1 MNRENAWTTYEEAD
15 IKALEG
21 LCKEY
26 KDFLS
31 NGKTEREC
39 VAQSIELAK
48 KAGYQDLEEL
58 IKNQTPLKAGN
69 KVYRTWMEKTIA
81 LFQIGEDAIE
91 DGLNILGAHIDSPRL
106 DLKQNPL
113 YEDTEMALLD
123 THYYGGVKKY
133 QWVTLPMAL
142 HGVVVKKDGTK
153 VNICIG
159 EKDEDP
165 VVGITDL
172 LIHLS
177 GKQMQKK
184 AAEVIEGENLD
195 ILIGSRPLKD
205 LPDDQKKEAV
215 KQNKSKMFVVTKI
228 DDENANFYNVLT
240 ELKTVFGPTV
250 CPVVVPVIENEK
262 IASYVNLIEMK
273 AYKYDDK
280 GNTIETE
287 MPEIEKMTYR
297 IDGLLEA
304 VSEAVAETD
313 EALMEKFFEGEPF
326 TQKEL
331 IDGIHNG
338 MNNGIITPVVCTS
351 AVNLSGIDMLL
362 KEIALLIPSADESE
376 PVEAALGDDLIQIK
390 CTTEEPLSAFV
401 FKTVADPFIGKVSYI
416 KVMSGILK
424 ADSTVFN
431 SSTGENEKI
440 GKLYFMKG
448 KQQTETSEATA
459 GDIVTAVKINA
470 STFDTLCTPERKVL
484 FEKLSLPVPCY
495 SMAVCSAQGDES
507 KISTGIQ
514 RILDE
519 DKTLKYE
526 QNESTKEQILSGL
539 GEQHLE
545 VTVSKLKNKFG
556 VDIELKEPK
565 IAYKETIRRKV
576 KAEGKYKKQT
586 GGHGQ
591 YGHVW
596 IEFEPCVSD
605 SLIFEEKVFGG
616 AVPKNY
622 FPAVEKGLQES
633 VKKGVLAGCPVV
645 GLKAILVDGSYHPV
659 DSSEMAFKTAASLAY
674 KEGLKQAEPVMLE
687 PIGNLK
693 AAVPDENTG
702 DVMGELNK
710 RRGRVLG
717 MEPYEE
723 GMTEISAEVPM
734 REMHS
739 FTMYLKQV
747 TRGMGS
753 FTFDFLRYEQ
763 LPANLVAE
771 VITES
776 IQE

>member
-1 MNRENAWTTYEEAD
+1 MQIVEIINKIQYNIKCVIVQFDKRSETTMKRIKNITLAGHNGSGKTSLAEALLYKAGASDRLGKTTDGTTIMDFDPEEVKRKISIGSSAAAFDYED
-15 IKALEG
+15 IKVNLIDTPG
-21 LCKEY
+21 LF
-26 KDFLS
+26 DFAGEMIQGIS
-31 NGKTEREC
+31 AADTVMITVSAKSGVKVGT
-39 VAQSIELAK
+39 K
-48 KAGYQDLEEL
+48 KAY
-58 IKNQTPLKAGN
+58 
-69 KVYRTWMEKTIA
+69 
-81 LFQIGEDAIE
+81 
-91 DGLNILGAHIDSPRL
+91 
-106 DLKQNPL
+106 
-113 YEDTEMALLD
+113 
-123 THYYGGVKKY
+123 
-133 QWVTLPMAL
+133 
-142 HGVVVKKDGTK
+142 
-153 VNICIG
+153 
-159 EKDEDP
+159 
-165 VVGITDL
+165 
-172 LIHLS
+172 
-177 GKQMQKK
+177 
-184 AAEVIEGENLD
+184 
-195 ILIGSRPLKD
+195 
-205 LPDDQKKEAV
+205 KEAV

-416 KVMSGILK
+416 KVMTGILK

-470 STFDTLCTPERKVL
+470 STFDTLCSPERKVL

-633 VKKGVLAGCPVV
+633 VLKGPLAGYPVV
-645 GLKAILVDGSYHPV
+645 GVKATLYDGSYHPV
-659 DSSEMAFKTAASLAY
+659 DSSEMAFKTATI
-674 KEGLKQAEPVMLE
+674 QAFKKGFMEAGPVLLE
-687 PIGNLK
+687 PIASVK
-693 AAVPDENTG
+693 VTVPDDYTG
-702 DVMGELNK
+702 DVMGDLNK

-717 MEPYEE
+717 MNPQSGGYQVIE
-723 GMTEISAEVPM
+723 ADVPM
-734 REMHS
+734 TGMFGYCTTLRSM
-739 FTMYLKQV
+739 TGG
-747 TRGMGS
+747 RGS
-753 FTFDFLRYEQ
+753 YSYEFARYEQ
-763 LPANLVAE
+763 APADVQEKEIEKRAAE
-771 VITES
+771 E
-776 IQE
+776 

>member
-1 MNRENAWTTYEEAD
+1 MKR
-15 IKALEG
+15 IKNITLAG
-21 LCKEY
+21 HNG
-26 KDFLS
+26 S
-31 NGKTEREC
+31 GKT
-39 VAQSIELAK
+39 SLAEALLY
-48 KAGYQDLEEL
+48 KAGASDRL
-58 IKNQTPLKAGN
+58 
-69 KVYRTWMEKTIA
+69 EKTIDGTTIMD
-81 LFQIGEDAIE
+81 FDPEEVKRKISIGSSAAAFD
-91 DGLNILGAHIDSPRL
+91 
-106 DLKQNPL
+106 
-113 YEDTEMALLD
+113 YEDIKVNLIDTPGLFDFAGEMIQGISAAD
-123 THYYGGVKKY
+123 TVMITVSAKSGVK
-133 QWVTLPMAL
+133 V
-142 HGVVVKKDGTK
+142 GTK
-153 VNICIG
+153 
-159 EKDEDP
+159 
-165 VVGITDL
+165 
-172 LIHLS
+172 
-177 GKQMQKK
+177 K
-184 AAEVIEGENLD
+184 AY
-195 ILIGSRPLKD
+195 
-205 LPDDQKKEAV
+205 KEAV
-215 KQNKSKMFVVTKI
+215 KQHKSKMFVITKI

-262 IASYVNLIEMK
+262 IVSYVNLIEMK

-280 GNTIETE
+280 GNTIETA
-287 MPEIEKMTYR
+287 MPETEKIEKMTYR
-297 IDGLLEA
+297 IDGLREA

-338 MNNGIITPVVCTS
+338 MNKGIITPVVCTS
-351 AVNLSGIDMLL
+351 AVNLAGIDMLL
-362 KEIALLIPSADESE
+362 KEIELLIPSADEAE
-376 PVEAALGDDLIQIK
+376 PVEAMSGEEIIQVK
-390 CTTEEPLSAFV
+390 SGAEEPLSAFV
-401 FKTVADPFIGKVSYI
+401 FKTVADPFIGKMSYI
-416 KVMSGILK
+416 KVISGIFRS
-424 ADSTVFN
+424 DSTVFN

-470 STFDTLCTPERKVL
+470 STFDTLCSPERKVL

-545 VTVSKLKNKFG
+545 VTVSKLKSKFG
-556 VDIELKEPK
+556 VDIDLKEPR

>member
-1 MNRENAWTTYEEAD
+1 MKR
-15 IKALEG
+15 IKNITLAG
-21 LCKEY
+21 HNG
-26 KDFLS
+26 S
-31 NGKTEREC
+31 GKTSLAEALIFKSGASDRLGKTTDGTTIMDFDPEE
-39 VAQSIELAK
+39 VKRKISISTSTASFE
-48 KAGYQDLEEL
+48 YEN
-58 IKNQTPLKAGN
+58 IKVN
-69 KVYRTWMEKTIA
+69 
-81 LFQIGEDAIE
+81 
-91 DGLNILGAHIDSPRL
+91 
-106 DLKQNPL
+106 
-113 YEDTEMALLD
+113 LLD
-123 THYYGGVKKY
+123 TPGLFDFTGEMIEGISAADTVMITVSAKSGVK
-133 QWVTLPMAL
+133 V
-142 HGVVVKKDGTK
+142 GTK
-153 VNICIG
+153 
-159 EKDEDP
+159 
-165 VVGITDL
+165 
-172 LIHLS
+172 
-177 GKQMQKK
+177 K
-184 AAEVIEGENLD
+184 AY
-195 ILIGSRPLKD
+195 
-205 LPDDQKKEAV
+205 KEAE
-215 KQNKSKMFVVTKI
+215 KQHKSKIFVITKI

-250 CPVVVPVIENEK
+250 CPIIVPVIENEQ
-262 IASYVNLIEMK
+262 IVSYVNLIEMK
-273 AYKYDDK
+273 AYRYDDK
-280 GNTIETE
+280 GNTIEAALPETE
-287 MPEIEKMTYR
+287 KIEKMTYR
-297 IDGLLEA
+297 IDGLREA

-338 MNNGIITPVVCTS
+338 MNKGIITPVVCAS
-351 AVNLSGIDMLL
+351 ANDLTGIDMLL
-362 KEIALLIPSADESE
+362 KEIALLIPSADEAE
-376 PVEAALGDDLIQIK
+376 PIEAAFENDLIPIK
-390 CTTEEPLSAFV
+390 CTSEEPLSAFV
-401 FKTVADPFIGKVSYI
+401 FKTIVDPFIGKMSYI

-424 ADSTVFN
+424 ADSSIYN
-431 SSTGENEKI
+431 SSTEVNEKI

-448 KQQTETSEATA
+448 KQQTEISEAYA
-459 GDIVTAVKINA
+459 GDIVAAVKINA
-470 STFDTLCTPERKVL
+470 STSDTLCAPERKVL
-484 FEKLSLPVPCY
+484 FEKMTFPVPCY
-495 SMAVCSAQGDES
+495 SMAVCTAQGDES
-507 KISTGIQ
+507 KISSGIQ
-514 RILDE
+514 KILDE

-545 VTVSKLKNKFG
+545 ITLSKLKNKFG
-556 VDIELKEPK
+556 VEMDLTEPK

-576 KAEGKYKKQT
+576 KSEGKYKKQT

-622 FPAVEKGLQES
+622 FPAVEKGLQEA

-687 PIGNLK
+687 PIGSLK

-717 MEPYEE
+717 MEPFEE
-723 GMTEISAEVPM
+723 GMTEIYAEVPM

-739 FTMYLKQV
+739 FTMYLKQI
-747 TRGMGS
+747 TKGMGS

-763 LPANLVAE
+763 LPANLIAE
-771 VITES
+771 VIAEN
-776 IQE
+776 IRE